1 MAQAAMFGGLV
12 VDENGNSAELSMVG
26 ANACY
31 VVYDDDFK
39 RHVDAETVDRQVLKF
54 MREQVEGHRD
64 IAVNSMMD
72 MMGKDDLFTKVALE
86 KSIDQME
93 DSVGQPLP
101 EDARQWL
108 GMMGLK
114 IVIDFHG
121 EVLDVEM
128 PGAAIDDDDRFGGL
142 GF

>member
-26 ANACY
+26 SNACY

-64 IAVNSMMD
+64 VAVNSMMD

-121 EVLDVEM
+121 EVLEVEM
-128 PGAAIDDDDRFGGL
+128 PGAAIDDDDRLGGFGL
-142 GF
+142 